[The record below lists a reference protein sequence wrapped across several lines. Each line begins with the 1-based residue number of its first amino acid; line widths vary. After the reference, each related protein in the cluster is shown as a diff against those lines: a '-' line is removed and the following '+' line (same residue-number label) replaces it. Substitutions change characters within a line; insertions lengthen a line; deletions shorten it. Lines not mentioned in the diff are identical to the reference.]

1 MNRYGERFL
10 KVKEFIDHCRSLNVR
25 SDEREMEH
33 YEKTGVMLP
42 VVRKTYPEEY
52 IVRQRRQE
60 LRLDLFEEVDTAE
73 WPELQRLVER
83 SIHLGF
89 PYGYR
94 DLADDELI
102 HCFDREMGSNRYLS
116 RPGDS
121 EFRPW
126 DSYKVKVGELQGG
139 EIKESVAEHCYSYWQ
154 VHQLYFI
161 QSYPDLYRNA
171 RLIELVPENLRPLGL
186 PRAPS
191 KERLAGFEDMG
202 RYFEALSFGITV
214 YGRERGRTFAD
225 ANLVGGGRRLDAAGA
240 DEHRHR
246 LEELSQMV
254 ADQFHLSRDNLYDFL
269 SQLISLFEKY
279 ETQERFKLA
288 SDLKKDIFHLERFI
302 ELKTGED
309 LNTILHNVSYYNAL
323 TLRRIDFATRER
335 EQAFRIIMRGLQR
348 CESKMAELG
357 STNWSCTESEV
368 NELLDYCDS
377 EGLTII
383 PAAMS
388 GMVAAN
394 DEEEQHKF
402 RYVELYSNLKN
413 VLTSY
418 EYLLKNLGKKGHVD
432 FGISPLGSA
441 IPKVM
446 DGENW
451 LQLFKDRRH
460 LARASTTTEFLDNLD
475 AISNDVDLEDS
486 VDGYWAQTFL
496 VTLLARNCAVHSYP
510 TEDRYYVESFGDM
523 LNAPIVAM
531 IYTWQLAKG
540 RNWI

>member
-1 MNRYGERFL
+1 
-10 KVKEFIDHCRSLNVR
+10 
-25 SDEREMEH
+25 
-33 YEKTGVMLP
+33 
-42 VVRKTYPEEY
+42 
-52 IVRQRRQE
+52 
-60 LRLDLFEEVDTAE
+60 
-73 WPELQRLVER
+73 
-83 SIHLGF
+83 
-89 PYGYR
+89 
-94 DLADDELI
+94 
-102 HCFDREMGSNRYLS
+102 MG
-116 RPGDS
+116 
-121 EFRPW
+121 
-126 DSYKVKVGELQGG
+126 Q
-139 EIKESVAEHCYSYWQ
+139 
-154 VHQLYFI
+154 
-161 QSYPDLYRNA
+161 
-171 RLIELVPENLRPLGL
+171 
-186 PRAPS
+186 
-191 KERLAGFEDMG
+191 
-202 RYFEALSFGITV
+202 YFEALSFWIMV
-214 YGRERGRTFAD
+214 YGRERGRTFANAD
-225 ANLVGGGRRLDAAGA
+225 VVGGGRRLAAAGA

-246 LEELSQMV
+246 LEDLSQMV

-309 LNTILHNVSYYNAL
+309 LNTIINNVSYYNAL

-335 EQAFRIIMRGLQR
+335 DQAFKIIVRGLQG
-348 CESKMAELG
+348 CENKMAELG

-377 EGLTII
+377 EGLTIL
-383 PAAMS
+383 PVAMS

-394 DEEEQHKF
+394 SEEEQHKF

-418 EYLLKNLGKKGHVD
+418 EYLLKNLGEKGDVNVD
-432 FGISPLGSA
+432 GCTLGPA
-441 IPKVM
+441 IMRVM
-446 DGENW
+446 DCESW

-475 AISNDVDLEDS
+475 TISNDADLEDS

-510 TEDRYYVESFGDM
+510 TEDRYYIESFGDM

-531 IYTWQLAKG
+531 VYTWQLARR